1 MSEEPKKPVPQA
13 TIAATAYEPTLPTDL
28 PETDGEPL
36 ESDWHRAQINLLIEV
51 IRHLFRNRKD
61 FFAGGN
67 MFLYYST
74 RQVRNRDYRGPDF
87 FYVKNVDGERHRRY
101 WAVWEE
107 DGRYPDVI
115 VELLSPTT
123 AEVDRTTK
131 KQLYERVFRTR
142 EYFLYDPDTQ
152 QLEGWR
158 LDDHQAYQPIP
169 AGERGWLWSEVLGL
183 WLGVWGGQYL
193 ETDGAWLRF
202 FDAHTRV
209 VLAESESEKQRADAE
224 KQRAD
229 AEKQRAD
236 SEKQRADAEK
246 QRADAALAEKE
257 RLLRELE
264 ALRQRLPQQGTP

>member
-1 MSEEPKKPVPQA
+1 MSPESQKAVSQPGVAASAYVP
-13 TIAATAYEPTLPTDL
+13 TPPTDL

-51 IRHLFRNRKD
+51 IRYRFRSRKD

-67 MFLYYST
+67 LFLYYSA
-74 RQVRNRDYRGPDF
+74 QQLRNRDYRGPDF
-87 FYVKNVDGERHRRY
+87 FYVGGVDGERHRRY

-115 VELLSPTT
+115 IELLSPTT

-131 KQLYERVFRTR
+131 KQLYEQVFRTR

-158 LDDHQAYQPIP
+158 LDDHQSYQRIP
-169 AGERGWLWSEVLGL
+169 AGERGWLWSNVLGL
-183 WLGVWGGQYL
+183 WLGIWGGQYL

-202 FDAHTRV
+202 FDPHRRV

-236 SEKQRADAEK
+236 NEKQRADAT
-246 QRADAALAEKE
+246 LAELE
-257 RLLRELE
+257 RLRREVE
-264 ALRQRLPQQGTP
+264 ILRQNAPPQGTP

>member
-1 MSEEPKKPVPQA
+1 MSQEPKSTA
-13 TIAATAYEPTLPTDL
+13 TQAATAYEPTLPADL

-51 IRHLFRNRKD
+51 IRYLFRNRKD

-74 RQVRNRDYRGPDF
+74 QQIRNRDYRGPDF
-87 FYVKNVDGERHRRY
+87 FYVAGVDGERHRRY

-131 KQLYERVFRTR
+131 KQLYEQVFRTR

-158 LDDHQAYQPIP
+158 LGNGSYQPIP
-169 AGERGWLWSEVLGL
+169 AGERGWLWSNVLGL

-202 FDAHTRV
+202 FDPQKRV
-209 VLAESESEKQRADAE
+209 APTESESEAHRAE
-224 KQRAD
+224 

-236 SEKQRADAEK
+236 SEKQRADAAEQRADSEK
-246 QRADAALAEKE
+246 QRADAVTAEKK
-257 RLLRELE
+257 RLLQELE
-264 ALRQRLPQQGTP
+264 ALRQRLSHQGTP